1 MNRKSPT
8 ALPLL
13 AALSL
18 GVLAL
23 PLAAETPADQ
33 AFARLDANGN
43 GSLSREEFL
52 DLRRQMFAAL
62 DANGD
67 GFLTREEIEAAR
79 AGGQGGSRMQRNTRV
94 WQQDANGDGR
104 LSLAEYTA
112 QTRGFDLADQNGDGA
127 LSRAEF
133 TRIARYLAPKQ

>member
-1 MNRKSPT
+1 MKRKSPT

-18 GVLAL
+18 GVMAL
-23 PLAAETPADQ
+23 PAGAETPADQ

-43 GSLSREEFL
+43 GSLSRDEFL

-79 AGGQGGSRMQRNTRV
+79 AGAQGGSRMQRGNRI

-104 LSLAEYTA
+104 LSLTEYTA

-127 LSRAEF
+127 LSRQEF
-133 TRIARYLAPKQ
+133 TRIARHLAPQQ